1 MHIELRGITK
11 RYPGHTAVD
20 GLDLDIAE
28 GETLALI
35 GGSGSGKTTT
45 LRMINLLI
53 EPDSGSIR
61 IGGQEIRTLDP
72 PALRRRT
79 GYVIQQTGLF
89 PHLTVQDNIATV
101 PRLLGWDRPRIQAR
115 IRLLCGAL
123 RIDPGWLT
131 RYPAQLSGGQQQRAG
146 LARALAAD
154 PPVILLDEP
163 FGALDP
169 LTREEIREEFR
180 QSEVLRGKTVVLV
193 THDLQEAFSMGGR
206 IALMDQGR
214 LLQCGPPQELLLH
227 PSSPAV
233 SRFFEGQAF
242 SLYFGMLTLG
252 DLLPWLPPASPGP
265 ETAPAA
271 PQTPLLQ
278 ALSLLARSGGQLHI
292 GESDGSRSADFQILL
307 HAAGQYRLTR

>member
-1 MHIELRGITK
+1 MNIQLRGITK
-11 RYPGHTAVD
+11 RYPGHTAVET
-20 GLDLDIAE
+20 LDLDIAE

-45 LRMINLLI
+45 LRMINRLI

-61 IGGQEIRTLDP
+61 IGGQDIRTLDP

-89 PHLTVQDNIATV
+89 PHLTVQDNMAVV
-101 PRLLGWDRPRIQAR
+101 PRLLGWPPAQIQRRIH
-115 IRLLCGAL
+115 LLCEAL
-123 RIDPGWLT
+123 RIDPAWLR

-154 PPVILLDEP
+154 PPVVLMDEP

-169 LTREEIREEFR
+169 LTREDIREEFR
-180 QSEVLRGKTVVLV
+180 QSEVLRGKTIVLV
-193 THDLQEAFSMGGR
+193 THDIQEAFTMGRR

-214 LLQCGPPQELLLH
+214 LLQCGAPQELLFQ
-227 PSSPAV
+227 PASPAV
-233 SRFFEGQAF
+233 ARFFEGQAF
-242 SLYFGMLTLG
+242 GLYLSRLTLG
-252 DLLPWLPPASPGP
+252 DLLPWLPALPPGP
-265 ETAPAA
+265 DALPAA
-271 PQTPLLQ
+271 PHTSLQQ
-278 ALSLLARSGGQLHI
+278 ALSLLTRSGGQLRI
-292 GESDGSRSADFQILL
+292 TAASPRTADFQTLL